1 MLPVVV
7 GTPRAAQMVLFST
20 IALAIASLLPGF
32 FGAGPIYLA
41 GAAIGGGH
49 FVHKSWQLA
58 RAPSRSTAMG
68 AFFASLV
75 QLSLVL
81 VAATADGLLR

>member
-1 MLPVVV
+1 MWW
-7 GTPRAAQMVLFST
+7 ST
-20 IALAIASLLPGF
+20 VALAVASLLPAF

-49 FVHKSWQLA
+49 FLHKAWRLS
-58 RAPSRSTAMG
+58 RAPSRKTAMG

-81 VAATADGLLR
+81 AAATADGLLR